1 MPINSFLYPAPSTPN
16 FGYDVAN
23 SLRFNDGSSEQLFIV
38 TSAGSEYKATFS
50 AWVKKTTLG
59 VESFLLYAYYNSS
72 NKHVLNFYQD
82 QIYINLIVGAST
94 AATVVTNRVFRDPS
108 AWLHIVVAWDTTQS
122 TASDRI
128 KVYVNGVQETSFG
141 TANYPDQNT
150 NIQFNRNTNGNYV
163 GGQAGSNTFD
173 GYMSE
178 VVYIDGSALDPTS
191 FGEFDSDSPTIWKPK
206 DVSGLTFGTNGF
218 YLEFKQSGTSQ
229 NSSGLGADTSGNDNH
244 LAVTNLTATDQST
257 DTCTN
262 NGCTLNPLDAYYES
276 STFSE
281 GNLKIVTESSGYS
294 YNTSTIGLTTGK
306 WYCEVYIE
314 ATPHSGTKDSMI
326 GVAGRMSEADLGYLG
341 LYSDTYGIYG
351 GNGNIYNGG
360 SGSSYGVSHTTGD
373 IIGIYL
379 DLDNN
384 KLYFAKNGTL
394 MNSGTG
400 KDITAVSNTT
410 AGAYFMVA
418 ADFYNGASGTYRLN
432 FGSPIYSLSSANAD
446 ANGQGSFEYNPSSGT
461 FDGASK
467 DFLAINTK
475 NLAEFG

>member
-23 SLRFNDGSSEQLFIV
+23 SLRFNDGDSASMSKSSSSGDRRQFTI
-38 TSAGSEYKATFS
+38 S
-50 AWVKKTTLG
+50 AWVKRGVLG
-59 VESFLLYAYYNSS
+59 TE
-72 NKHVLNFYQD
+72 Q
-82 QIYINLIVGAST
+82 QIYGFRQSASNVSGLFFDGST
-94 AATVVTNRVFRDPS
+94 DRLKYSDYQGSFNASIVTNRVFRDPS
-108 AWLHIVVAWDTTQS
+108 AWYHIVCAVDTDQGTD
-122 TASDRI
+122 TNRI
-128 KVYVNGVQETSFG
+128 KIYVNGTQETSFS
-141 TANYPDQNT
+141 TATYPSQNT
-150 NIQFNRNTNGNYV
+150 DLYV
-163 GGQAGSNTFD
+163 NVSGQNHYIGTEQSGRFFD
-173 GYMSE
+173 GYMAE
-178 VVYIDGSALDPTS
+178 VVFIDGTQNAVTD
-191 FGEFDSDSPTIWKPK
+191 FGEFDSDSPTIWKPI

-218 YLEFKQSGTSQ
+218 YLDFED
-229 NSSGLGADTSGNDNH
+229 SSNLGNDANGGTDFT
-244 LAVTNLTATDQST
+244 VNNLTSVDQSS
-257 DTCTN
+257 DSCTN
-262 NGCTLNPLDAYYES
+262 NFATINPLDAYYEA

>member
-1 MPINSFLYPAPSTPN
+1 MPTILGANTLST
-16 FGYDVAN
+16 GYDVAN
-23 SLRFNDGSSEQLFIV
+23 SLRFNDGSSDSLQR
-38 TSAGSEYKATFS
+38 TPGSSGNRRTWTFS
-50 AWVKKTTLG
+50 TWFKRGNIGSSQWILD
-59 VESFLLYAYYNSS
+59 AYGGSGDEF
-72 NKHVLNFYQD
+72 H
-82 QIYINLIVGAST
+82 IYISSGNAIGIYTIGGGFGSNLSIST
-94 AATVVTNRVFRDPS
+94 NNLVRDVS
-108 AWLHIVVAWDTTQS
+108 AWYNLVVRCDTTQS
-122 TASDRI
+122 TASDRLRI
-128 KVYVNGVQETSFG
+128 YLNGVEASYG
-141 TANYPDQNT
+141 TYNNFTLNGEGQVNEASTVHYLGR
-150 NIQFNRNTNGNYV
+150 RN
-163 GGQAGSNTFD
+163 AGDSFD
-173 GYMSE
+173 GYFAE
-178 VVYIDGSALDPTS
+178 TVLVDGLSLDPTS
-191 FGEFDSDSPTIWKPK
+191 FGEFDSDSPTIWKPI

-218 YLEFKQSGTSQ
+218 YLDFE
-229 NSSGLGADTSGNDNH
+229 NASSLGADVSGNSNNFT
-244 LAVTNLTATDQST
+244 VNNLTSVDQSS
-257 DTCTN
+257 DSCTN
-262 NGCTLNPLDAYYES
+262 NFATLNPLDAYYEA

-418 ADFYNGASGTYRLN
+418 ADFYNGSSGTYRVN
-432 FGSPIYSLSSANAD
+432 FGNPIYSLSSANAD
-446 ANGQGSFEYNPSSGT
+446 ANGFGSFEYDPSSGT
-461 FDGASK
+461 FDGSSK